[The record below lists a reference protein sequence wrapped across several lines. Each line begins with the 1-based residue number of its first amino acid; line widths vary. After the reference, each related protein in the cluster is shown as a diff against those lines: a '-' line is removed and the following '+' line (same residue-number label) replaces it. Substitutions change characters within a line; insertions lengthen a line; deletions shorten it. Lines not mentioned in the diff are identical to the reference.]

1 MAPNE
6 QRVEM
11 TDLPTIISIAALLA
25 VAIALVVQ
33 QQQSRTAQA
42 VDVRERHFE
51 LIKLMLDHPELD
63 YNATERPPADERMT
77 AIGMSLW
84 VAHWNTL
91 WHMGSLDEKALRF
104 NLADLFDHSEA
115 REWWHKVG
123 SGWSSK
129 GSRRERKFIE
139 IVTEECTSAARA
151 KPSPSTPSA
160 GRVESVKTA

>member
-1 MAPNE
+1 
-6 QRVEM
+6 M

-25 VAIALVVQ
+25 VAISLVVQ

-63 YNATERPPADERMT
+63 YNASERPPADERMT

-84 VAHWNTL
+84 AAHWNTL
-91 WHMGSLDEKALRF
+91 WHVGKLDEKALRF
-104 NLADLFDHSEA
+104 NLADLFAHPEA
-115 REWWHKVG
+115 RQWWRTVG

-139 IVTEECTSAARA
+139 IVTEECTSAESA
-151 KPSPSTPSA
+151 KPSGSPSS
-160 GRVESVKTA
+160 GRESVKTA